1 MDNTQI
7 QNHSEAGTQA
17 PQQMQAPQQTQAV
30 QEMQASPLAQ
40 QQQMTWNLKSLTQS
54 PADKTIKAMSDELQ
68 RLEAEKPGTRRK
80 LAGIAS
86 VGGGVTGI
94 CLGIYL
100 LTS

>member
-1 MDNTQI
+1 MDNGTV

-17 PQQMQAPQQTQAV
+17 PQQMQAPQQTAV

-40 QQQMTWNLKSLTQS
+40 QQQTPWNLKSLTQS

>member
-1 MDNTQI
+1 M
-7 QNHSEAGTQA
+7 
-17 PQQMQAPQQTQAV
+17 PQFQFWDLPSSSV
-30 QEMQASPLAQ
+30 DGLV
-40 QQQMTWNLKSLTQS
+40 KS

-68 RLEAEKPGTRRK
+68 RLEAERPGTRRK